1 MILFPKFM
9 RDVLLMVETDRV
21 EEITT
26 TQRRSIAEFLEWPD
40 QLFRNLEAPIY
51 RYYRQFIELTGLNE
65 PKIDSPSGVWPHV
78 YPSTIIIPEYENGD
92 NTYVQ
97 IELNCDWEVEHGME
111 WDIRN
116 AKDVLYVGP
125 FEGNS
130 FGSLEK
136 NGPSGYVLGS
146 W

>member
-1 MILFPKFM
+1 M
-9 RDVLLMVETDRV
+9 
-21 EEITT
+21 
-26 TQRRSIAEFLEWPD
+26 
-40 QLFRNLEAPIY
+40 
-51 RYYRQFIELTGLNE
+51 TGLNE
-65 PKIDSPSGVWPHV
+65 PKIDFPSGVWPHV
-78 YPSTIIIPEYENGD
+78 RPSVVIIPEYENGD

-130 FGSLEK
+130 FEWLEE
-136 NGPSGYVLGS
+136 NGPSGYVLES